1 MRKRKASAV
10 SLAGAAARRDKVRP
24 GHEDATPER
33 LRHARQNGAAA
44 VDGQGI
50 RRIAEPFDL
59 LHTRNLLD
67 RADVTTNEMLW
78 HAGDRLRTHWRLGVQ
93 DGLSALDISRPV
105 VDGGS
110 GAGLTP
116 TEAALRH
123 RDGYRRAA
131 AAIGPRLLPYVTAVV
146 IEAQPVASLR
156 TLVGDT
162 AHARTAEALALE
174 RLREGLHRLCDAWDM
189 RSSARP
195 MPLRAWR
202 EEPGCNKG
210 RGFPGLRPVPTG

>member
-1 MRKRKASAV
+1 MRKRKPSPV
-10 SLAGAAARRDKVRP
+10 SLAGAAAKRDKVRP
-24 GHEDATPER
+24 GHEDATIER
-33 LRHARQNGAAA
+33 LRHARQSGAAT

-93 DGLSALDISRPV
+93 DGLSALDVSRPV

-123 RDGYRRAA
+123 RDSYRAAA
-131 AAIGPRLLPYVTAVV
+131 AAIGARLLPYVTAVV
-146 IEAQPVASLR
+146 IEARPVASLR
-156 TLVGDT
+156 ALVGDT
-162 AHARTAEALALE
+162 GHARTAEALALE
-174 RLREGLHRLCDAWDM
+174 RLREGLHRLCDAWGM

-195 MPLRAWR
+195 LPLRAWR
-202 EEPGCNKG
+202 ADPQADPGEN
-210 RGFPGLRPVPTG
+210 L